1 MDIQAYEILITTQLD
16 ELVGSIIKSNPKLQI
31 AVKKGERVGDGIS
44 KFLENKFVEFTQNH
58 NYFKESLASPEGKT
72 KNPFDVQTIFEI
84 NGHKELI
91 WIDFKAV
98 NLDNDDSNADSGTF
112 NKVIYLIQNGA
123 FYLTYI
129 YVYYRNAGNAE
140 MDFSANSDGKM
151 VKVYF
156 LKDIGENMHI
166 TPNNQMQV
174 NFQEGNINRTRG
186 EFVDFFIEKIYKS
199 YEYRSLDS
207 KDMLEKLNNS
217 EIRLGK
223 YKEPKPPKAY
233 KREPKK
239 VKVPK
244 KETITFMELKQ
255 LNKSQEDKIKN
266 L

>member
-1 MDIQAYEILITTQLD
+1 MDIQAYETLITTQLE
-16 ELVGSIIKSNPKLQI
+16 ELVGNIINANPRLNI

-58 NYFKESLASPEGKT
+58 QYFKESLASPEGKT

-84 NGHKELI
+84 NEHKELI

-129 YVYYRNAGNAE
+129 YVYYRNSGINE
-140 MDFSANSDGKM
+140 MEFSSNVDGDL

-156 LKDIGENMHI
+156 LKNIGENMHI

-174 NFQEGNINRTRG
+174 NFQEGNVDRTRE
-186 EFVDFFIEKIYKS
+186 EFINFFIEKVKKS

-207 KDMLEKLNNS
+207 KDMLEKLANN

-223 YKEPKPPKAY
+223 YKEAKPPKVY
-233 KREPKK
+233 KREPKI
-239 VKVPK
+239 K
-244 KETITFMELKQ
+244 KEPLKQTISFEELKK
-255 LNKSQEDKIKN
+255 LNQEQEEKIKN

>member
-1 MDIQAYEILITTQLD
+1 MDIQEYERLITTQLD
-16 ELVGSIIKSNPKLQI
+16 ELVGNIINTNPKLNI

-58 NYFKESLASPEGKT
+58 QYFKESLASPEGKT
-72 KNPFDVQTIFEI
+72 KNPFDVQTVFDI

-129 YVYYRNAGNAE
+129 YVYYRNAGNNQME
-140 MDFSANSDGKM
+140 FSSNVDGDF

-174 NFQEGNINRTRG
+174 NFKEGNINRTRE
-186 EFVDFFIEKIYKS
+186 EFINFFIGKVKKS

-207 KDMLEKLNNS
+207 MDMLEKLANN

-223 YKEPKPPKAY
+223 YKEPKPPKDY
-233 KREPKK
+233 KREPKI
-239 VKVPK
+239 K
-244 KETITFMELKQ
+244 KEPVKQTITFDELKR
-255 LNKSQEDKIKN
+255 LNSEQEENIRN